1 VVDTDVATVVEVLK
15 VQVQILNK
23 LVLKLILEAQE
34 VPAEEQEVQTQVRL
48 LTEVVMVTKE
58 IQVD

>member
-1 VVDTDVATVVEVLK
+1 MDVDTVVEVLK

-23 LVLKLILEAQE
+23 LVLRLILEAQE

-58 IQVD
+58 IQLD